1 MMQLTNINDR
11 DVMVK
16 SSKNTAAQILEALTG
31 DILEGKYLPGEKLHI
46 KALKERYEVGT
57 SPLREALSQLIT
69 KDLVVS
75 ENQRG
80 FYVSDI
86 SIDDLEDIYQARA
99 KIEALCVEMAI
110 KKGDDYWE
118 ANCLAA
124 MHRLNKC
131 SGAESIN
138 LREWQKRH
146 SAFDSDLVAG
156 CASPRLLQ
164 IRQSLFE
171 KSTRYRNLWLK
182 ENVSNAGALGV
193 NQQEHTA
200 LLNLALERNVKG
212 ATELVE
218 SHILTPVEIIKKALS

>member
-1 MMQLTNINDR
+1 MSAPT
-11 DVMVK
+11 
-16 SSKNTAAQILEALTG
+16 KNTAAKILEALTG
-31 DILEGKYLPGEKLHI
+31 DILEGVYLPGEKLHI
-46 KALKERYEVGT
+46 KTLKERYEVGT

-75 ENQRG
+75 ENQKG

-110 KKGDDYWE
+110 EKGDDYWE
-118 ANCLAA
+118 ANCLGA
-124 MHRLNKC
+124 MYRLNK
-131 SGAESIN
+131 SSSEAN
-138 LREWQKRH
+138 VDLKEWQKRH
-146 SAFDSDLVAG
+146 SAFHSDLVAG

-182 ENVSNAGALGV
+182 ENVSNADTLGV

-200 LLNLALERNVKG
+200 LLNLVIERDVKG
-212 ATELVE
+212 ATELIE
-218 SHILTPVEIIKKALS
+218 THILTPVAIIKKALS

>member
-1 MMQLTNINDR
+1 MAT
-11 DVMVK
+11 
-16 SSKNTAAQILEALTG
+16 SSKNTAAKILETLTS
-31 DILEGKYLPGEKLHI
+31 DIIEGSYLPGEKLHI

-57 SPLREALSQLIT
+57 SPLREALSQLIA

-80 FYVSDI
+80 FYVSEI

-99 KIEALCVEMAI
+99 KVEALCIQMAI
-110 KKGDDYWE
+110 EKGDDYWE

-124 MHRLNKC
+124 MHRLNK
-131 SGAESIN
+131 SSTEVNID
-138 LREWQKRH
+138 LKEWQKRH
-146 SAFDSDLVAG
+146 SSFHSDLVAG
-156 CASPRLLQ
+156 CASARLLQ

-182 ENVSNAGALGV
+182 ENVASAETLGV
-193 NQQEHTA
+193 NQKEHTA

-212 ATELVE
+212 ATQLVQA
-218 SHILTPVEIIKKALS
+218 HILTPVAIIKNALT